1 MTMIVKGAATV
12 LPCPVAEIRRVWTTT
27 TALPTATTAWTMTM
41 TAKAAATILR
51 IMNGAVPLIAT
62 EWILTTT
69 IAATRAANPPSA
81 AIHRIITMNLPPT
94 ARMVI
99 PIAEAENRKRNITAN
114 VVPATLETAGK
125 MRWIVAI
132 TTEVGRTPATTY
144 MMNTTNPAAK
154 ETAIV
159 RPIRK
164 AATTIT
170 AATIFAMAL
179 NRVAEAAAGM
189 IAGKIVE

>member
-1 MTMIVKGAATV
+1 
-12 LPCPVAEIRRVWTTT
+12 
-27 TALPTATTAWTMTM
+27 
-41 TAKAAATILR
+41 
-51 IMNGAVPLIAT
+51 
-62 EWILTTT
+62 
-69 IAATRAANPPSA
+69 
-81 AIHRIITMNLPPT
+81 
-94 ARMVI
+94 
-99 PIAEAENRKRNITAN
+99 
-114 VVPATLETAGK
+114 
-125 MRWIVAI
+125 
-132 TTEVGRTPATTY
+132 
-144 MMNTTNPAAK
+144 MNTTNPAAK